1 MRLENLPVAD
11 FQQKGAQRLCR
22 KPGNHKQR
30 AAVSAVRQ
38 LQGRTGLNPKR
49 VFAFR
54 KSAGG
59 RFSAKRGAA
68 ALPQARKPQ
77 AVRSGFGRP
86 PAPRTARPGV
96 VAPHGEVSFMEEFQS
111 GQMGQ
116 TVNLLPYGFDGP
128 NPSSSTRFDN
138 SGKGNPFPEFFFGH
152 FRFLS
157 KQSKK
162 SGV

>member
-1 MRLENLPVAD
+1 M
-11 FQQKGAQRLCR
+11 K
-22 KPGNHKQR
+22 
-30 AAVSAVRQ
+30 
-38 LQGRTGLNPKR
+38 PKR

-138 SGKGNPFPEFFFGH
+138 AGKGNPSPA
-152 FRFLS
+152 FLFWAFS
-157 KQSKK
+157 VSIKAAEK